1 MNVSKYA
8 LKLAKTLFS
17 DASESEDFLQAIE
30 HGNADSQKA
39 LYWMGVPKWG
49 RSDSRFPDWVRIAE
63 KNEDPGKHQDFESGE
78 YYVADI
84 SSALEGMILSGINK
98 SPSIIVD
105 VCAAP
110 GGKSAF
116 AQKMFSPNLI
126 IANDSVEKRAK
137 ALISNFSRCKIA
149 NSIITC
155 GEAYYLTKNLES
167 SADLVIVDAPCSGQ
181 SLPAKNIKAD
191 NPFHPVVVNKCV
203 RRQRKILADAQSLV
217 AGGGHLAYMTCTF
230 SKEENEEML
239 EWFQRE
245 FKEFTPVS
253 VSKLSDYQ
261 SKFSNLP
268 CYRFF
273 PHLQNQGAG
282 GFAAIFQKSGE
293 KKEEVNEES
302 LRIFWRSD
310 RAKGE

>member
-1 MNVSKYA
+1 MTLSKYA
-8 LKLAKTLFS
+8 QKLAKTLFS
-17 DASESEDFLQAIE
+17 DSAESGDFLHAIE
-30 HGNADSQKA
+30 QGNADSQKA
-39 LYWMGVPKWG
+39 LFWMGEPKWG
-49 RSDSRFPDWVRIAE
+49 RSDPRFPDWVRIAD
-63 KNEDPGKHQDFESGE
+63 KNEDPGKHQDFENGE
-78 YYVADI
+78 YYVVDI
-84 SSALEGMILSGINK
+84 SSALEGMILSGISK
-98 SPSIIVD
+98 SPRVIID

-116 AQKMFSPNLI
+116 AQRMFSPKLL

-155 GEAYYLTKNLES
+155 GEAYYLTKTLES
-167 SADLVIVDAPCSGQ
+167 SGDLVIVDAPCSGQ

-217 AGGGHLAYMTCTF
+217 AGGGYLAYMTCTF

-239 EWFQRE
+239 DWFQRE
-245 FKEFTPVS
+245 FKVFVPVS
-253 VSKLSDYQ
+253 APKLSDYQ
-261 SKFSNLP
+261 SKFSNIP

-282 GFAAIFQKSGE
+282 GFAAIFQKIRE
-293 KKEEVNEES
+293 EREEVNQES